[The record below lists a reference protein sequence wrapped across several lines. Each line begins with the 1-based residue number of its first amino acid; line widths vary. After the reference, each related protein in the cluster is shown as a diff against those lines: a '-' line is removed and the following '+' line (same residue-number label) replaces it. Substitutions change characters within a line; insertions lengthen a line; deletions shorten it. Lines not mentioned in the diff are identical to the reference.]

1 MSGFVSNVSLKE
13 VLRFD
18 GVLCLVMAAALIAL
32 RNVISGPTGLPAGFL
47 AVAGMLLLPI
57 GLYILAVAS
66 AAAPSRLG
74 TGTVVIGNVL
84 WVLASLA
91 VIAGGFV
98 EPATLGVVLILVQ
111 AAGVAAIAAAEAL
124 LMKPQIMSRA

>member
-1 MSGFVSNVSLKE
+1 
-13 VLRFD
+13 
-18 GVLCLVMAAALIAL
+18 
-32 RNVISGPTGLPAGFL
+32 
-47 AVAGMLLLPI
+47 
-57 GLYILAVAS
+57 
-66 AAAPSRLG
+66 
-74 TGTVVIGNVL
+74 VIGNVL